1 MVHPHHPQAAPSG
14 GNQARESHGFD
25 TAHPPTVV
33 FVLGGPGAG
42 KGTQCS
48 RLVADFGF
56 VHLSAGDLLRAHM
69 KSGSPEGQLVADMIA
84 QGQIVPSRVTVSLL
98 LAAMSASGSSKFL
111 IDGFPRNAENRD
123 AWEAVAGFDCA
134 AVLFFDVPQ
143 DVMTQRL
150 LGRNQ
155 GRTDDNAATIGKR
168 FAVFEKDTR
177 GVLDYYAAKGKLLT
191 VDGSRPVDAVYADTS
206 AAFQRF
212 RD

>member
-1 MVHPHHPQAAPSG
+1 MQRKPSAHAPLISE
-14 GNQARESHGFD
+14 NRTPRAR
-25 TAHPPTVV
+25 
-33 FVLGGPGAG
+33 L
-42 KGTQCS
+42 TQ
-48 RLVADFGF
+48 VTDFGF
-56 VHLSAGDLLRAHM
+56 IHLSAGDLLRAHM
-69 KSGSPEGQLVADMIA
+69 KSGSPEGNMVAELIA

-98 LAAMSASGSSKFL
+98 LAAMAASGSRKVL

-123 AWEAVAGFDCA
+123 AWETVAGFDCA

-155 GRTDDNAATIGKR
+155 GRTDDNLATIQKR

-177 GVLDYYAAKGKLLT
+177 GVLDHYQAKGKLIT
-191 VDGSRPVDAVYADTS
+191 VDGSRDVDLVYADTS

-212 RD
+212 K